1 MPRSMTGFG
10 AAQFVEHG
18 RRYGVEI
25 RSVNGRFL
33 KCVSRVPDELH
44 GLEPEI
50 EQEVG
55 RHLGRGSVTVSVRFV
70 DQSAQAALPI
80 NFAALKRYVD
90 QLSPLA
96 ELDHCRIDVSSLVHL
111 PGVLSSEPDET
122 FLEEARPVVLKL
134 VAEACGLVDGMR
146 TREGKA
152 LAEEIETHLAKIE
165 LHITSIHVRAPQVI
179 EAFQARLRQ
188 RMEALLAE
196 VGGESRDE
204 DLLREVAV
212 FAERSDITE
221 EIARLAAHIDQFREL
236 LCSDTD
242 LVGRTLDFL
251 SQEMLREANT
261 IGSKCLDTEV
271 GRAIVEVKGSVD
283 RVKEQVQNL
292 E

>member
-10 AAQFVEHG
+10 VAQFVEHG

-55 RHLGRGSVTVSVRFV
+55 RHFARGSVTVSVRVV

-80 NFAALKRYVD
+80 NIAALERYVE

-96 ELDHCRIDVSSLVHL
+96 ERDHCRIDISGLVHL
-111 PGVLSSEPDET
+111 PGVLSSEPDES

-146 TREGKA
+146 IREGKA

-165 LHITSIHVRAPQVI
+165 SHIAAIHAKAPQVV

-188 RMEALLAE
+188 RMEALLAD
-196 VGGESRDE
+196 VGGEARDE

-221 EIARLAAHIDQFREL
+221 EIARLSAHIDQFREM
-236 LCSDTD
+236 LCSDTT
-242 LVGRTLDFL
+242 LIGRTLDFL
-251 SQEMLREANT
+251 SQELLREANT
-261 IGSKCLDTEV
+261 IGSKCFDTEV